1 MPLSVIAMEV
11 TSAAD
16 AITEFTSVFTK
27 AWAFLTSNWYFLALI
42 CVPLGLCFCL
52 QFLVL
57 FGVGPNGCR
66 MF

>member
-27 AWAFLTSNWYFLALI
+27 AWAFLTGNWYFLALI
-42 CVPLGLCFCL
+42 CVPLGAMLLSTILRFI
-52 QFLVL
+52 
-57 FGVGPNGCR
+57 R
-66 MF
+66 SRT

>member
-16 AITEFTSVFTK
+16 AITEFTSIFTK

-42 CVPLGLCFCL
+42 CVPLGALLLSTILGFI
-52 QFLVL
+52 
-57 FGVGPNGCR
+57 R
-66 MF
+66 SRT